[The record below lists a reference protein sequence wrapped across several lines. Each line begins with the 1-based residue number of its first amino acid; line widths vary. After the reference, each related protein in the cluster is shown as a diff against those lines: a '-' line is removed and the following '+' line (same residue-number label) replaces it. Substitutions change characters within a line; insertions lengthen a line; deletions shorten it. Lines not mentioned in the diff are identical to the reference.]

1 MPAPDTDQLRSIK
14 NLNSLIVYLRDEL
27 GWPIETDEIE
37 NLTFDY
43 EAEEL
48 GLEPQHAVKVKQ
60 VKQLRPLETGQPWGI
75 FYVEFEKKKLPVV
88 VLRRILSHLVVKK
101 RASAN
106 KSDAQCWQPNDLF
119 FISAFG
125 EESSD
130 QREIA
135 FAHFR
140 QTAGDLPTLR
150 VLGWDGADTVLKL
163 EHVAQT
169 LEEKLRWPDNPDDA
183 DAWRE
188 QWSGAFRHRLGHV
201 VRTADHLAEVLAALA
216 RRIRDAAQQLIKAE
230 SDKGP
235 LTKLYK
241 AFQAALIHD
250 LTEESFADTY
260 AQTITYGLL
269 TAAINRTDMSGGT
282 EATYVKADDL
292 TLMVRVTSPF
302 LKEMLET

>member
-43 EAEEL
+43 EADEL

-88 VLRRILSHLVVKK
+88 VLRRILSHLVLKE
-101 RASAN
+101 RDYAN
-106 KSDAQCWQPNDLF
+106 KSDAQRWQLHDIL

-135 FAHFR
+135 FAHLH
-140 QTAGDLPTLR
+140 QS
-150 VLGWDGADTVLKL
+150 ADYL
-163 EHVAQT
+163 
-169 LEEKLRWPDNPDDA
+169 
-183 DAWRE
+183 
-188 QWSGAFRHRLGHV
+188 
-201 VRTADHLAEVLAALA
+201 
-216 RRIRDAAQQLIKAE
+216 
-230 SDKGP
+230 
-235 LTKLYK
+235 
-241 AFQAALIHD
+241 
-250 LTEESFADTY
+250 
-260 AQTITYGLL
+260 
-269 TAAINRTDMSGGT
+269 
-282 EATYVKADDL
+282 
-292 TLMVRVTSPF
+292 
-302 LKEMLET
+302 